1 MAIYSHLNL
10 DYLVSLSLVVA
21 WRSPWLLDKFLY
33 VSCLVQ
39 DMACWDVLQALG
51 DQHPFLLRGM
61 GHGVVV
67 TSFGRQSG
75 GLLQGIQDL
84 VHRIPG
90 LDDCIPFGSVVP
102 GIDCAIP
109 SVVVFDLFVLPKARQ
124 FSKTHAAFS
133 G

>member
-21 WRSPWLLDKFLY
+21 WRSAWWLDKFLY

-61 GHGVVV
+61 GHGVVKV
-67 TSFGRQSG
+67 Q
-75 GLLQGIQDL
+75 
-84 VHRIPG
+84 
-90 LDDCIPFGSVVP
+90 C
-102 GIDCAIP
+102 
-109 SVVVFDLFVLPKARQ
+109 SVVVFMEMCTDQFFFVLPLYR
-124 FSKTHAAFS
+124 
-133 G
+133 